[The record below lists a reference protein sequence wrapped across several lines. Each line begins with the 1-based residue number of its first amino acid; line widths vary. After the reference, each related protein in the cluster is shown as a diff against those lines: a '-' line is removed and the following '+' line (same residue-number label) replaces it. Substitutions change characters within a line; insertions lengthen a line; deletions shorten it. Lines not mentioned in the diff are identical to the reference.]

1 MLRTYA
7 VVVLNK
13 LVYSVS
19 YVTYIEAN
27 ILYILILFVVAER
40 GRISCEQICKT
51 NVITYIHN
59 ILFNLNVIAADI
71 QTYLLCS
78 IFSS

>member
-40 GRISCEQICKT
+40 GRITANNLQNVDAFPANKYVRKT
-51 NVITYIHN
+51 
-59 ILFNLNVIAADI
+59 
-71 QTYLLCS
+71 
-78 IFSS
+78 